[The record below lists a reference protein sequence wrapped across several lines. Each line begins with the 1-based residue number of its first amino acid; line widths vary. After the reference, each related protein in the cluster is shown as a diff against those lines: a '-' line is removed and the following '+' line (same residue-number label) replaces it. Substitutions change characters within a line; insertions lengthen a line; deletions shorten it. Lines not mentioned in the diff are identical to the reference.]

1 MKPRQFIFLIA
12 FFVII
17 SVFSPTGF
25 FGSVKAEGSGSYSI
39 SCLKIEGTYKPSC
52 IAEKPCLDYPA
63 DTAHPDPSHLE
74 HEFKLSTSGLPANKS
89 IYIVGC
95 VQTDSNLAC
104 TAGNDTVDDKVRSLG
119 FQIQKDPT
127 HELAVLGGN
136 PVQTLAD
143 GSVSAI
149 ARSYTPA
156 NTAHSFFAIYETPIS
171 ETGGSGQSIQYDTF
185 KFAQDISKCVSIHWD
200 PEGRIF
206 DSKSLEPIPD
216 VAVKLLDQNKQLV
229 LGVPGLISEMKTF
242 LNGVFNFYAPSGVYH
257 LQPSKSGYTFPLS
270 INDVDVN
277 YSKAYSCD
285 KIVGYPLYTD
295 QYPLNEQ
302 NIVIHCDV
310 PLNPGKNTPYRSD
323 PKTIT
328 YEQIALPGSTSVK
341 YAGQISHP
349 LTIVTLTGET
359 TGKKVETVN
368 ADRYGFWA
376 TVIPNSNIP
385 KKTNGLPDRL
395 VAMYTK
401 VDLTT
406 GKPSTA
412 TKKGIIFEPIPRY
425 IEGYAYNQNGVSLP
439 FAQVAVVVDSSGLI
453 ESRTKT
459 DEKGFFAVPSQN
471 LPIFPYSLEI
481 KSSTGSSPVIYTM
494 SEFMEKNQ
502 DYLIRENVNLMEGT
516 KGNDPVSLSSTNIT
530 PGGGFSSTSSGVGFT
545 KYGGKN
551 PSGITPSTTQEK
563 KTNGIM
569 MTTFLILSLLI
580 LGAGGGIAFYIRR
593 KKIPGK
599 PTQ

>member
-1 MKPRQFIFLIA
+1 M
-12 FFVII
+12 FFVMMAALFP
-17 SVFSPTGF
+17 SML
-25 FGSVKAEGSGSYSI
+25 FGTVRAEGSGSYSI

-52 IAEKPCLDYPA
+52 IAERTCLDYPT
-63 DTAHPDPSHLE
+63 DTAHPDPSNLE
-74 HEFKLSTSGLPANKS
+74 HEFKLSASGLPANKN

-119 FQIQKDPT
+119 FQIEKDPV
-127 HELAVLGGN
+127 HEFAVLGGN
-136 PVQTLAD
+136 PVQALAD
-143 GSVSAI
+143 GSVSTI
-149 ARSYTPA
+149 IRSYTAA

-171 ETGGSGQSIQYDTF
+171 ETGGSSSSVQYDTF

-200 PEGRIF
+200 PEGRTF

-229 LGVPGLISEMKTF
+229 FGVPGLIPEMKTL
-242 LNGVFNFYAPSGVYH
+242 LNGVFNFYAPNGIYY
-257 LQPSKSGYTFPLS
+257 LQPSKSGYVFPMS
-270 INDVDVN
+270 MNDVDAN

-285 KIVGYPLYTD
+285 TAVGHPLYLN
-295 QYPLNEQ
+295 QYPLDEQ
-302 NIVIHCDV
+302 NVVIHCDV

-341 YAGQISHP
+341 YAGQVSHP

-359 TGKKVETVN
+359 TGKKVETVT
-368 ADRYGFWA
+368 ADRYGFWTA
-376 TVIPNSNIP
+376 IVSNSDIP
-385 KKTNGLPDRL
+385 KKSNGLPDRL
-395 VAMYTK
+395 IVMYTK

-406 GKPSTA
+406 GKPSST

-425 IEGYAYNQNGVSLP
+425 IEGYAYNQNGVPLP
-439 FAQVAVVVDSSGLI
+439 FAEVAVVVDSSGLV
-453 ESRTKT
+453 ESKTKT

-481 KSSTGSSPVIYTM
+481 KSSSGSSPVTYTA

-502 DYLIRENVNLMEGT
+502 DYLIKENVNLMEGT
-516 KGNDPVSLSSTNIT
+516 KNNDPISLSSINIT
-530 PGGGFSSTSSGVGFT
+530 PGGGFSSTSSGAGFM

-551 PSGITPSTTQEK
+551 PSATSPSTTQEK
-563 KTNGIM
+563 TTNEIMKT
-569 MTTFLILSLLI
+569 TLLILFLLI

-593 KKIPGK
+593 KKMPEN
-599 PTQ
+599 TV